1 MAFHLS
7 FVLNLSPPIK
17 THRAVRDL
25 RRGEL
30 LLDLHASS
38 RPPYFQLEPV
48 AGLPSQVHPKAA
60 RSADGL
66 VPVSWSETTPGAQS
80 LHRRLKGYLIRRL
93 RPQCSTTHCVL
104 IGMVRPLDKPR
115 KSSSKITS
123 LIRTLSRRKGKAVSD
138 QDESIVLLNLPD
150 AVLENILI
158 QAHPITALALGS
170 TCKHLKAEYT
180 RHRPQIS
187 LKLLSQPEN
196 HVTIAPASDIKV
208 KSTRK
213 SKTGPATLGAYLV
226 QRSFTYQLV
235 VRNQWSVR
243 SGDVLL
249 HMLLTQQADS
259 EKVWSALLPSLQAEK
274 QMYQDSIDNCV
285 GAEGIDYSRLWDVTV
300 SIRVPVTLSQME
312 FDALVPCCQ
321 PFVAR
326 VRAQLAEVTNRDVED
341 MQLRI
346 LFESVNWYRVFRSA

>member
-30 LLDLHASS
+30 LLDLHVSP
-38 RPPYFQLEPV
+38 RPPYFELEPV
-48 AGLPSQVHPKAA
+48 AGLPSQVHAKLPVL
-60 RSADGL
+60 RTVWCQSAGL
-66 VPVSWSETTPGAQS
+66 KLPQVRKS
-80 LHRRLKGYLIRRL
+80 LYRRLKVYLIRRL
-93 RPQCSTTHCVL
+93 RPQCSMTHCVL

-243 SGDVLL
+243 SGEVLL
-249 HMLLTQQADS
+249 HMLLTRQADS

-300 SIRVPVTLSQME
+300 SIRVPVTLSQLE